1 MDKPTTVKPSYQTIG
16 EICFRL
22 NCGPK
27 RVKRL
32 IREGLPAVLVAGQY
46 MMSEKNYLEW
56 IDRISQ
62 KKETTDQE

>member
-1 MDKPTTVKPSYQTIG
+1 MEKPTPIKPSYQTIG
-16 EICFRL
+16 EICSRL

-32 IREGLPAVLVAGQY
+32 IREGLPAVLIAGQY

-56 IDRISQ
+56 IDRVSQ
-62 KKETTDQE
+62 KKEAKDL

>member
-16 EICFRL
+16 EICSRL

-32 IREGLPAVLVAGQY
+32 IREGLPAVLIAGQY

-56 IDRISQ
+56 VDRISQ
-62 KKETTDQE
+62 KGDDH